1 MKDNASKPSSA
12 VTIRDIK
19 LRQDYDLPA
28 HWVNDWLL
36 HVIGQPAHFLITDSD
51 YLLSQQQLSQFE
63 RGIRQMQSGTPLA
76 YLLGR
81 QEFWSLEFLVNE
93 YTLIPRPDTEV
104 LVEKVLAWIS
114 QQDRFHHKSQN
125 SLSKKYQLLDLGT
138 GSGCIAISLAHEL
151 NKSHQGCWQ
160 ITAVDYS
167 AEALQV
173 AKDNAQLN
181 ATPEVD
187 FIQSDW
193 FDAIDKEAKFDV
205 IVSNPP
211 YIDPDDQHLIKL
223 ISEPISALVADNK
236 GLADIEM
243 IIGGA
248 VKHLSQKALLAIEHG
263 YDQGGAVYQLFEQ
276 AGFANIK
283 TVQDYGGNDRVTM
296 GEWLG

>member
-1 MKDNASKPSSA
+1 MRDNAFRLSST

-19 LRQDYDLPA
+19 LRQSYALPA

-36 HVIGQPAHFLITDSD
+36 HVIDQPAHFLITDSD
-51 YLLSQQQLSQFE
+51 YLLSQQQLSEFE
-63 RGIRQMQSGTPLA
+63 RGIKQMQAGTPLA
-76 YLLGR
+76 YLLGK

-93 YTLIPRPDTEV
+93 HTLIPRPDTEV
-104 LVEKVLAWIS
+104 LVEQVLAWIS
-114 QQDRFHHKSQN
+114 QQERFHHNSQN
-125 SLSKKYQLLDLGT
+125 SLSKQNQLLDLGT

-151 NKSHQGCWQ
+151 NKHDRCWQ

-181 ATPEVD
+181 VTPAVV

-193 FDAIDKEAKFDV
+193 FAAIDKEAKFDV

-211 YIDPDDQHLIKL
+211 YIDPDDQHLTKL
-223 ISEPISALVADNK
+223 ISEPIAALVADNK
-236 GLADIEM
+236 GLADIEK
-243 IIGGA
+243 IINGA
-248 VKHLSQKALLAIEHG
+248 VSHLSQKGVLAIEHG
-263 YDQGGAVYQLFEQ
+263 YDQGRAVYQLFEQ
-276 AGFANIK
+276 TGFVKIK